1 MSDEPRKPV
10 LKHLDPNYN
19 KYKRSTKH
27 EDRLSKRLGGKRIPR
42 SGGLAWSRWDK
53 TTANGD
59 LSVPDFHLEHKRTDA
74 KSMSLQKE
82 WLEKVSDGARRV
94 GKDPGVLITFEKKG
108 SAPDDWALIP
118 LEVFERLIKLSKG
131 SDEQPESNSP

>member
-1 MSDEPRKPV
+1 MTSEPRKPK
-10 LKHLDPNYN
+10 LRYLDANYD

-42 SGGLAWSRWDK
+42 SGGMAWSRWDK

-59 LSVPDFHLEHKRTDA
+59 LSVPDFHIEHKRTDA

-82 WLEKVSDGARRV
+82 WLEKVSEGARRT
-94 GKDPGVLITFEKKG
+94 GKDPGVIVTFEKNG
-108 SAPDDWALIP
+108 SNPTDWMLVP
-118 LEVFERLIKLSKG
+118 LEVFERLIRLSKG
-131 SDEQPESNSP
+131 SNE